1 MVEQWTENPCVSGS
15 IPLLDI
21 FKIKLNK
28 IMLKFFHSEL
38 GLIYLICIYFIS
50 GIFLY
55 NNYFIPFCMK
65 LKKRNTEVLED
76 ILSHT
81 DLPNFWVRSITLFL
95 RWSAQLLFLLS
106 LASYLY
112 CFHPEF
118 YSNHIFYCLGIIFSL
133 PKW

>member
-1 MVEQWTENPCVSGS
+1 
-15 IPLLDI
+15 
-21 FKIKLNK
+21 
-28 IMLKFFHSEL
+28 MLFFFHSEL
-38 GLIYLICIYFIS
+38 GLIYLVCIYFIS
-50 GIFLY
+50 CIFIY
-55 NNYFIPFCMK
+55 TNYFIPFLIN

-76 ILSHT
+76 IC
-81 DLPNFWVRSITLFL
+81 
-95 RWSAQLLFLLS
+95 AQLLFLLS

>member
-1 MVEQWTENPCVSGS
+1 
-15 IPLLDI
+15 
-21 FKIKLNK
+21 
-28 IMLKFFHSEL
+28 MLTFFHSEL
-38 GLIYLICIYFIS
+38 GLIYSICIYFIS
-50 GIFLY
+50 CIFIY
-55 NNYFIPFCMK
+55 NNYFIPFLMN

-95 RWSAQLLFLLS
+95 RWSAQLIFLLS